1 MGRNMH
7 TRLTILMISAVMVT
21 GVLFGGTAEAQTTG
35 AQTTGDY
42 TTVWNGIYT
51 PDQALRGQD
60 AFELHCLRCHETDI
74 DAANPDARFRG
85 HMFME
90 RWREYDLVSLYDF
103 IRLTMPRRDP
113 GSLSDA
119 TYVDI
124 VAHVMMVNAFPPGPR
139 ELDTEVL
146 QSIQIEGKDGP
157 MPLPSGALVQLVGC
171 LNQDVNGAWII
182 NKASEPAR
190 TNSSNRSTEEEMTAA
205 GSKALGNQRFRL
217 QNIEFL
223 GQEFEPESKVGYK
236 MQTKGYLI
244 RQPNRERI
252 DITAMEWTGASCR

>member
-1 MGRNMH
+1 MLRQGVGRNMH

-146 QSIQIEGKDGP
+146 QSIPPQELCSRHGRKVIERTVSETLSRSNTIV
-157 MPLPSGALVQLVGC
+157 PL
-171 LNQDVNGAWII
+171 
-182 NKASEPAR
+182 R
-190 TNSSNRSTEEEMTAA
+190 A
-205 GSKALGNQRFRL
+205 GS
-217 QNIEFL
+217 
-223 GQEFEPESKVGYK
+223 SS
-236 MQTKGYLI
+236 
-244 RQPNRERI
+244 
-252 DITAMEWTGASCR
+252 ASRV